1 MQGSDFLIGQVQE
14 MKGELSYALS
24 IAHIEIL
31 YCSTMKHILEI
42 ILAFLT
48 GLYCCHCAGAVAAAA
63 RRCGVGRLAARRRP
77 AVAQPLRQATWL
89 APLRQEWPW
98 GWSTPL

>member
-1 MQGSDFLIGQVQE
+1 MDSASRLLCMLGVPNRSSSAAE
-14 MKGELSYALS
+14 GELSYALS

-48 GLYCCHCAGAVAAAA
+48 GLYCCHCAGAVALEGTYGQHTA
-63 RRCGVGRLAARRRP
+63 
-77 AVAQPLRQATWL
+77 
-89 APLRQEWPW
+89 
-98 GWSTPL
+98 